1 MPNQQYKT
9 TKGNS
14 TGTRVINKAA
24 CDLYTTID
32 ACNTYTTWPWC
43 HCQAGY
49 SFGAVAPWPL
59 QRCSCGFAGDDI
71 SPFTDSLACIA
82 AARTVL
88 DLKLCGSCIGCRSH
102 RDYST
107 SCACLYTR
115 CSSGTLPITLPACWR
130 PPLTFLHSRH
140 CVRRVSK

>member
-9 TKGNS
+9 TKGNP
-14 TGTRVINKAA
+14 TGTRDINKQKQPVICIQLSMLVTHTPLGRDATA
-24 CDLYTTID
+24 KLVIALVLLRLDHCNAVRVGLPATTL
-32 ACNTYTTWPWC
+32 
-43 HCQAGY
+43 
-49 SFGAVAPWPL
+49 VPL
-59 QRCSCGFAGDDI
+59 R
-71 SPFTDSLACIA
+71 TVLHA